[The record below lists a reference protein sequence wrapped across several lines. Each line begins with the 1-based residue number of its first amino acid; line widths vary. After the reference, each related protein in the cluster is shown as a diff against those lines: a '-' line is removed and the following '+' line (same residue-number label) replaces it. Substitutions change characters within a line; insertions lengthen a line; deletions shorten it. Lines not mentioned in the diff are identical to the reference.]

1 MWRLHRKWIFQR
13 KTMTFFQVDRTQ
25 YPIGQGGFHSTE
37 ITISRRFRLSMVI
50 DCGGADVAHRDL
62 LIDAFAESGKE
73 HDILAISHLDADH
86 INGLDQL
93 RKAGIRFDTVFL
105 PHVPE
110 KQYLLWM
117 TLKVCAGGADV
128 AEVVRIL
135 RAAGELY
142 GGDYG
147 PVVQVGKGTR
157 GPAPGINQRKDPGES
172 SALQEKL
179 DAQAYKFVQAARGN
193 RQVFSCTQSLA
204 VKDIDWLF
212 RFYSR
217 EWTFPGEV
225 DAIWSLGFLT
235 PLKDVLDRNIGTV
248 AGNDWSKF
256 ARDLKTA
263 LEAKISDTD
272 APQVTSLPDVKPGT
286 SRSDKLLKLQRDIQ
300 SDGLSCKAVLGRLYE
315 VSESLADYND
325 ASMCVY
331 SGPAQRGSA
340 APKKRFLRMIHEG
353 RQAMNASSLDGAFM
367 REVGWVTTGDADLS
381 DPARLNEFLR
391 HYFRETAVT
400 SVFVLPHH
408 GSRYSFDKDL
418 TLLEKLVGR
427 LIKQPLF
434 IAPAN
439 PEHSYGHPHRCVES
453 ICRRAG
459 DFYIV
464 SQELSSFYQE
474 TLRSEVDQPAI
485 VFWG

>member
-1 MWRLHRKWIFQR
+1 MLHRKWIFQG
-13 KTMTFFQVDRTQ
+13 KTMAFFQVDRTQ

-37 ITISRRFRLSMVI
+37 VTIERDIRLSMVI

-62 LIDAFAESGKE
+62 LIGAFAESGKE

-93 RKAGIRFDTVFL
+93 RKAGITFDTVFL

-110 KQYLLWM
+110 KQYLRWM
-117 TLKVCAGGADV
+117 TLKVCAGV
-128 AEVVRIL
+128 ANVDEVVRIL
-135 RAAGELY
+135 QAAGELY
-142 GGDYG
+142 GGGYG

-157 GPAPGINQRKDPGES
+157 DPAPKSNQQTDTVAS
-172 SALQEKL
+172 SALREKL
-179 DAQAYKFVQAARGN
+179 DANAYKSVEAARGN
-193 RQVFSCTQSLA
+193 RRVFSCSQSLA

-217 EWTFPGEV
+217 EWTSPVEA
-225 DAIWSLGFLT
+225 DAIWSLDLLA
-235 PLKDVLDRNIGTV
+235 PLKALLDSNIGTV
-248 AGNDWSKF
+248 AGNNWSQF
-256 ARDLKTA
+256 ATNLKAA
-263 LEAKISDTD
+263 LGAKVLATD
-272 APQVTSLPDVKPGT
+272 APQVMSLPGVTPGT
-286 SRSDKLLKLQRDIQ
+286 SRFGKLQKLQRDIQ
-300 SDGLSCKAVLGRLYE
+300 SKGLSCKVVLGRLYE
-315 VSESLADYND
+315 ASESLANYND

-340 APKKRFLRMIHEG
+340 SPKKRFLRMIHEG
-353 RQAMNASSLDGAFM
+353 QTAMNASNLDGALT

-381 DPARLNEFLR
+381 TPARLNEFLR

-418 TLLEKLVGR
+418 TLLEKLVAR

-464 SQELSSFYQE
+464 DQELSSYYQE
-474 TLRSEVDQPAI
+474 TLRSEVDPPAI
-485 VFWG
+485 LLWR